1 MTGPASAAD
10 DIGSTAAYQ
19 AALAA
24 HTPIPLASAVTTEA
38 KTFQAAAQADNMSD
52 SQMSSLL
59 KSGDWVSYPVESVIV
74 EGGDAEGGTELS
86 ASTASLSKP
95 TWRDLVDSALATPE
109 NEAEKEPLVAAQR
122 YCYTGNGPTI
132 TVKAKNVTGATL
144 WYYQVGEKYC
154 YNKSTKGIYSFDREP
169 YVNHKIYNWAQA
181 LGWSWEGQDL
191 TGTKGPSR
199 YKWGGNASGGLQTW
213 RKGTFKYDPTHVE
226 IGSFQKFPW
235 VHLYEHGDG
244 SYKYSY
250 GS

>member
-1 MTGPASAAD
+1 
-10 DIGSTAAYQ
+10 
-19 AALAA
+19 
-24 HTPIPLASAVTTEA
+24 
-38 KTFQAAAQADNMSD
+38 
-52 SQMSSLL
+52 
-59 KSGDWVSYPVESVIV
+59 VSYPVESVIV
-74 EGGDAEGGTELS
+74 EGGDVEGGTELS
-86 ASTASLSKP
+86 ASAADLNKP
-95 TWRDLVDSALATPE
+95 TWSELVQSALQSSDDTL
-109 NEAEKEPLVAAQR
+109 EKEPLAAAQKF
-122 YCYTGNGPTI
+122 CYSGNGPTI
-132 TVKAKNVTGATL
+132 TVKAKNATGATL

-154 YNKSTKGIYSFDREP
+154 YNKTTKGIYSYEREP
-169 YVNHKIYNWAQA
+169 YVNHKIYSWAQA

-235 VHLYEHGDG
+235 VHLYEHGNG